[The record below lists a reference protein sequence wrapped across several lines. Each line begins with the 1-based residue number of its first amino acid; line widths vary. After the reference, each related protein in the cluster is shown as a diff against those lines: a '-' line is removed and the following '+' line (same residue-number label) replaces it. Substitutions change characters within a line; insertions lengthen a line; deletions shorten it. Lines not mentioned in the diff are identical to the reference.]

1 MSKKQFIA
9 GIVFAAFFGG
19 LIALGGFKLFEKEQP
34 RYDTYQANQNVKFT
48 SLLSDTSFTVPDGL
62 NFVYAAEV
70 TTPTVVHI
78 KSTYSAPDVSQG
90 YPGGGPMDDW
100 LREFFG
106 DPRKFHQGQPMPKP
120 QAAGSGVI
128 ISSDGYIV
136 TNNHV
141 VKDAE
146 KLEVT
151 LYDNRTFEAELIGT
165 DPNTDI
171 ALVKIDA
178 KDLPFIKYGDSD
190 KIKVGEWVLAV
201 GNPFD
206 LTSTVTAGIVS
217 AKGRNIGILRERYG
231 IESFI
236 QTDAAVNPGNSG
248 GALVNL
254 KGELIGINTA
264 IATPTGTYAG
274 YSFAVPV
281 SIVHKVV
288 SDLKEYGVVQRAL
301 LGIQIVNVNDPRL
314 EEKNMKELHGAYIM
328 EVNENSAAEEAGL
341 KKGDVITEI
350 DGHKVENV
358 AELQDMV
365 ARHRPG
371 DKIKV
376 TFRRDGETKTVTAK
390 LKNLDNE
397 VRIVRKNDA
406 ITIEGASFKN
416 ATKEELKKL
425 DIDYGVKVVDVK
437 PGKWKDV
444 GVKKGFVI
452 TSIDKRPVRD
462 VDDLREMLRVR
473 KGEGILIAGKYP
485 DGEEAYYGMGW

>member
-1 MSKKQFIA
+1 MDKKQIIL
-9 GIVFAAFFGG
+9 GMIFASLLGG
-19 LIALGGFKLFEKEQP
+19 MVALGGFKLFEKEQP
-34 RYDTYQANQNVKFT
+34 RYDSFQTNQNVKF
-48 SLLSDTSFTVPDGL
+48 SSFLADSSFTVPAGL
-62 NFVYAAEV
+62 NFVYAAEH

-78 KSTYSAPDVSQG
+78 KSTYGQPKVNEG
-90 YPGGGPMDDW
+90 PHGGPIDDW
-100 LREFFG
+100 MKDFFG
-106 DPRKFHQGQPMPKP
+106 DPRRYHGQPRPP
-120 QAAGSGVI
+120 QQAAGSGVI
-128 ISSDGYIV
+128 ISSDGYII

-141 VKDAE
+141 IKNAD

-151 LYDNRTFEAELIGT
+151 LNDNRIFEAEVIGA

-171 ALVKIDA
+171 ALVKINA
-178 KDLPFIKYGDSD
+178 EGLPFIKYGDSD
-190 KIKVGEWVLAV
+190 KMRIGEWVLAV

-206 LTSTVTAGIVS
+206 LTSTVTAGIIS
-217 AKGRNIGILRERYG
+217 AKGRSIGILRERYG

-254 KGELIGINTA
+254 RGELIGINTA

-281 SIVHKVV
+281 SIVQKVIN
-288 SDLKEYGVVQRAL
+288 DLTEYGVVQRAL

-314 EEKNMKELHGAYIM
+314 EEEVDDLVGVYVV

-341 KKGDVITEI
+341 QKGDVIIKIE
-350 DGHKVENV
+350 GHEVTNT
-358 AELQDMV
+358 AELQDLV
-365 ARHRPG
+365 ARNRPG

-376 TFRRDGETKTVTAK
+376 TFHRDGKTQTVTAK

-406 ITIEGASFKN
+406 VIIEGASFKN
-416 ATKEELKKL
+416 ATKEDLEKL
-425 DIDYGVKVVDVK
+425 DLSYGVKVVDVK
-437 PGKWKDV
+437 SGKWYDT
-444 GVKKGFVI
+444 GIKKGFVI
-452 TSIDKRPVRD
+452 SSIDKRPVRN
-462 VDDLREMLRVR
+462 VDDLREMLRTS
-473 KGEGILIAGKYP
+473 KGDGILIAGKYP

>member
-9 GIVFAAFFGG
+9 GILFAAFLGG
-19 LIALGGFKLFEKEQP
+19 LFALGGFKLFEKDQP
-34 RYDTYQANQNVKFT
+34 RYDTYQQNQNVRFS
-48 SLLSDTSFTVPDGL
+48 SLLSDTSFTVPEGL

-70 TTPTVVHI
+70 ATPTVVHI
-78 KSTYSAPDVSQG
+78 KSTYPKPDVSDA
-90 YPGGGPMDDW
+90 YPGGPMDDW
-100 LREFFG
+100 LKQFFG
-106 DPRKFHQGQPMPKP
+106 GPGGPNFHGQPMPQP

-146 KLEVT
+146 KLEVS
-151 LYDNRTFEAELIGT
+151 LYDNRTFEAELVGT

-171 ALVKIDA
+171 ALIKIDA
-178 KDLPFIKYGDSD
+178 KGLPFIKYGDSD
-190 KIKVGEWVLAV
+190 KIRVGEWVLAV

-217 AKGRNIGILRERYG
+217 AKGRSIGILRERYG

-314 EEKNMKELHGAYIM
+314 KDKDVNELHGAYIM

-371 DKIKV
+371 DKIEV
-376 TFRRDGETKTVTAK
+376 TFRRDGKTKTVSAK

-406 ITIEGASFKN
+406 VTIEGASFKN
-416 ATKEELKKL
+416 ATPEELKKL
-425 DIDYGVKVVDVK
+425 DLDNGVKVVDVQ

-444 GVKKGFVI
+444 GIKKGFVI
-452 TSIDKRPVRD
+452 SSIDKRPVRN

>member
-9 GIVFAAFFGG
+9 GILFAAFLGG
-19 LIALGGFKLFEKEQP
+19 LFALGGFKLFEKDQP
-34 RYDTYQANQNVKFT
+34 RYDTYQQNQNVRFS
-48 SLLSDTSFTVPDGL
+48 SLLSDTSFTVPEGL

-70 TTPTVVHI
+70 ATPTVVHI
-78 KSTYSAPDVSQG
+78 KSTYPKPDVSDA
-90 YPGGGPMDDW
+90 YPGGPMDDW
-100 LREFFG
+100 LKQFFG
-106 DPRKFHQGQPMPKP
+106 GPGGQNFHGQPMPQP

-146 KLEVT
+146 KLEVS
-151 LYDNRTFEAELIGT
+151 LYDNRTFEAELVGT

-171 ALVKIDA
+171 ALIKIDA
-178 KDLPFIKYGDSD
+178 KGLPFIKYGDSD
-190 KIKVGEWVLAV
+190 KIRVGEWVLAV

-217 AKGRNIGILRERYG
+217 AKGRSIGILRERYG

-314 EEKNMKELHGAYIM
+314 KDKDVNELHGAYIM

-371 DKIKV
+371 DKIEV
-376 TFRRDGETKTVTAK
+376 TFRRDGKTKTVSAK

-406 ITIEGASFKN
+406 VTIEGASFKN

-425 DIDYGVKVVDVK
+425 DLDNGVKVVDVK

-444 GVKKGFVI
+444 GIKKGFVI
-452 TSIDKRPVRD
+452 SSIDKRPVRN

>member
-1 MSKKQFIA
+1 MNKKQIIL
-9 GIVFAAFFGG
+9 GMIFASLLGG
-19 LIALGGFKLFEKEQP
+19 LVALGGFKLFEKEQP
-34 RYDTYQANQNVKFT
+34 SYESFQTGQNVKFSSYLT
-48 SLLSDTSFTVPDGL
+48 DSSFTIPAGL
-62 NFVYAAEV
+62 NFVFAAEQ

-78 KSTYSAPDVSQG
+78 KSTYGQPQVNEG
-90 YPGGGPMDDW
+90 HPGGPMDDW
-100 LREFFG
+100 LKDFFG
-106 DPRKFHQGQPMPKP
+106 DPRGYHGQPRPP
-120 QAAGSGVI
+120 QQAAGSGVI
-128 ISSDGYIV
+128 ISSDGYII

-141 VKDAE
+141 IKNAD

-151 LYDNRTFEAELIGT
+151 LYDNRTFEAEVIGA

-171 ALVKIDA
+171 ALVKINA
-178 KDLPFIKYGDSD
+178 EGLPFIKYGDSD
-190 KIKVGEWVLAV
+190 KMRIGEWVLAV

-206 LTSTVTAGIVS
+206 LTSTVTAGIIS
-217 AKGRNIGILRERYG
+217 AKGRSIGILRERYG

-254 KGELIGINTA
+254 RGELIGINTA

-281 SIVHKVV
+281 SIVHKVIN
-288 SDLKEYGVVQRAL
+288 DLTEYGVVQRAL

-314 EEKNMKELHGAYIM
+314 EEEVDDLVGVYVF

-341 KKGDVITEI
+341 KKGDVIIKIE
-350 DGHKVENV
+350 GHKVTNT
-358 AELQDMV
+358 AELQDLV
-365 ARHRPG
+365 ARNRPG

-376 TFRRDGETKTVTAK
+376 TFNRDGQTQTVTAK

-406 ITIEGASFKN
+406 VIIEGASFKN
-416 ATKEELKKL
+416 ATEEDLENL
-425 DIDYGVKVVDVK
+425 DLSYGVKVVDVK
-437 PGKWKDV
+437 SGKWYDT
-444 GVKKGFVI
+444 GIKKGFVI
-452 TSIDKRPVRD
+452 SSIDKRPVRN
-462 VDDLREMLRVR
+462 VDDLREMLRTS
-473 KGEGILIAGKYP
+473 KGDGILIAGKYP

>member
-1 MSKKQFIA
+1 MSKKQFII
-9 GIVFAAFFGG
+9 GMIFASLLGG
-19 LIALGGFKLFEKEQP
+19 LVALGGFKLFEKEQP
-34 RYDTYQANQNVKFT
+34 KYNSYQPNQEVKFS
-48 SLLSDTSFTVPDGL
+48 SLLTDSSFTVPAGL
-62 NFVYAAEV
+62 NFVYAAELA
-70 TTPTVVHI
+70 TPMVVHI
-78 KSTYSAPDVSQG
+78 KSTYARPEMSQG
-90 YPGGGPMDDW
+90 NQGSPDDW
-100 LREFFG
+100 LKEFFG
-106 DPRKFHQGQPMPKP
+106 DPRGYHGQPMPKP

-128 ISSDGYIV
+128 ISPDGYIV

-178 KDLPFIKYGDSD
+178 KGLPFMKYGDSD
-190 KIKVGEWVLAV
+190 KVRVGEWVLAV

-206 LTSTVTAGIVS
+206 LASTVTAGIVS

-288 SDLKEYGVVQRAL
+288 NDLMEYGVVQRAL

-314 EEKNMKELHGAYIM
+314 EEKMDELHGAYIM

-341 KKGDVITEI
+341 KKGDVITQIE
-350 DGHKVENV
+350 GHKVENV

-371 DKIKV
+371 DKIEV
-376 TFRRDGETKTVTAK
+376 TYRRDGKTKTATAK

-397 VRIVRKNDA
+397 VRIVRKDDSIN
-406 ITIEGASFKN
+406 IEGASFKN
-416 ATKEELKKL
+416 ATKEDLEKVDLN
-425 DIDYGVKVVDVK
+425 YGVKTEDVTS
-437 PGKWKDV
+437 GKWKDA
-444 GVKKGFVI
+444 GIKKGFII
-452 TSIDKRPVRD
+452 TSIDKRPVRN
-462 VDDLREMLRVR
+462 VDDLREMLRVS